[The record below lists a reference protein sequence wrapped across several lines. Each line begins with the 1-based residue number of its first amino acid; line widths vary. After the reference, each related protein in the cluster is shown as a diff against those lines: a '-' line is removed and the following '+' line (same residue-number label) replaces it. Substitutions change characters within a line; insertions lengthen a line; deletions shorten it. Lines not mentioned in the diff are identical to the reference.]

1 MAVVR
6 AAAATTLGEKGAKS
20 SAPFLKKALADKEN
34 QIFFTTSHGRRG
46 VSTDHTAERNY
57 PGGPHTRILN
67 SRY

>member
-6 AAAATTLGEKGAKS
+6 AAAATTLGEKGAECL
-20 SAPFLKKALADKEN
+20 APFLKKALADKEN

-46 VSTDHTAERNY
+46 VSTHHTAERDS
-57 PGGPHTRILN
+57 PGGSHTRILN